1 MLDGDIPGPH
11 WDIIEPLVDAK
22 SSLCLP
28 NGERFK
34 LPAGAAL
41 IVETLGVFGFTPAA
55 INKARVVHLPERTA
69 VAEKVVSK
77 WLANLP
83 SEVSFLK
90 GHLVEL
96 ARVATPIWKEG
107 DGLESDRGSDSH
119 PTAAR
124 NFVTLFEQFLRTD
137 AHVAAARKLSQTTGE
152 DKESKPELEKSP
164 GVNEIGQIP
173 SRASSAEKRSGQSS
187 EQSRVQQSIA
197 EARRH
202 AEHMVSL
209 YFVFSLLWALGAG
222 INAQFR
228 SRLDA
233 RLRALF
239 ASLGGAFTLPE
250 EGSLYEFR
258 VCSERRAFV
267 PWIGVSSPAG
277 SLPITLPGLGI
288 TGQSSPQV
296 YIPTNE
302 SESVRTLL
310 ESAITGALAPLLI
323 GPPASRKSFIMQLAV
338 SNVVARSDFTS
349 TTAFMTCGTSAANLS
364 DVLKAHLMP
373 GGKKKAFRT
382 PLGKKLLLIVD
393 DVHIPLEESK
403 SAQQTPGSLEVLRQ
417 LLDCGS
423 MYSSIDRST
432 VEVIGLQLA
441 FVGEAEDVTRLN
453 GRAFTLRVQ
462 DPPSQSVCQSILETG
477 VKSPLTGLE
486 LWPSA
491 RQMVLAASD
500 AVTALR
506 RVFTL
511 RLQSDLRPTERRHVA
526 AASRVIN
533 LGGFVS
539 ALQALRLLHES
550 HKQEGESVSVVQESK
565 EKAEGFT
572 RKREPSSDVDLP
584 NFMGL
589 LKKAQKS
596 VESDGVARDR
606 RESERKPEGLG
617 FPWADL
623 FRSAV
628 METVGS
634 RVDNGFREVL
644 NGALRS
650 AIEKAGERIGNV
662 RLMPLASKPAN
673 LLRQGV
679 PRVSDG
685 RGGEALTERLAWR
698 AKLQETFAGGKE
710 NDNLAAVA
718 KEGHVAGKEAKRVQ
732 FADGARAEQG
742 KAGKSEPQETAKR
755 PELSRNS
762 LETFPEAE
770 IHFAKLVD
778 ALVGGANLAVVGPPC
793 SGKRRIAR
801 AALRFHRLDSIDV
814 TQSRPGAT
822 SADVIQG
829 IQEAYRV
836 KTPHAKSGKGA
847 EEMRGCILLGDT
859 AARDRAVMTWL
870 SGVVLGSQ
878 VLPDGEKRPEAAG
891 SSGKAKDQQSSG
903 NKISGRGAPLKALP
917 TGDPDTCPRFVLLC
931 SDATWRALMGG
942 FPGLQKRLRV
952 LRFGAPSDLAVMEF
966 ADRGLG
972 RVWDTEPEQPF
983 RQRADWDFS
992 KEKEGYLTRQNKI
1005 NDHWRDRPTRASA
1018 DNQNPSEGFDGF
1030 GSWAPSSAAAAIR
1043 AVYERA
1049 RALWAVRGLEG
1060 SLAGHQL
1067 PAFVQLA
1074 GGFWRGAKKA
1084 LRHRRK
1090 ILEACLDRL
1099 EVLQKGLVRSN
1110 DDADGLQPA
1119 LEALLAQRWAH
1130 SVSIHRATMQSCVVF
1145 HRKVCYVLP
1154 DLSNSFALRVCKV
1167 SFRPFGGK
1175 ALSGAPIASR
1185 QGLVKETSLGNC
1197 IELTDDMHEKAC
1209 TRHMIE
1215 RSAVGL
1221 GSTFGSFRALSRKGQ
1236 AKALALSQPCFVV

>member
-1 MLDGDIPGPH
+1 VLDGDIPGPH

-41 IVETLGVFGFTPAA
+41 IVETLGVFGLTPAA
-55 INKARVVHLPERTA
+55 ISKARVVHLPEGTA

-96 ARVATPIWKEG
+96 ARVAAPIWKEG

-124 NFVTLFEQFLRTD
+124 NVVTLFEQFLRTD
-137 AHVAAARKLSQTTGE
+137 AHVAAARKLSRTTGE
-152 DKESKPELEKSP
+152 DQQSKPELEKPP
-164 GVNEIGQIP
+164 GVNETAQIP
-173 SRASSAEKRSGQSS
+173 SRASSAEKRSGPFS
-187 EQSRVQQSIA
+187 EQSRAQQSLA
-197 EARRH
+197 EAKL
-202 AEHMVSL
+202 MVSL
-209 YFVFSLLWALGAG
+209 YFVFSLLWAFGVGA
-222 INAQFR
+222 NAQFR
-228 SRLDA
+228 SQLDA
-233 RLRALF
+233 RIRGLF
-239 ASLGGAFTLPE
+239 ASLGGAFKLPE
-250 EGSLYEFR
+250 KGSLYDFR

-267 PWIGVSSPAG
+267 PWMGVSSPAG
-277 SLPITLPGLGI
+277 FPPISLPGLGI

-302 SESVRTLL
+302 SESVRALL
-310 ESAITGALAPLLI
+310 ESAIAGGLVPLLI
-323 GPPASRKSFIMQLAV
+323 GPPSSRKSFIMQLAA
-338 SNVVARSDFTS
+338 SNVVTNFNFTS
-349 TTAFMTCGTSAANLS
+349 TTAFMTSGTSAANLS
-364 DVLKAHLMP
+364 DVLKAHLVP

-382 PLGKKLLLIVD
+382 PLGKKLLLVVD
-393 DVHIPLEESK
+393 DIHIPLEETK
-403 SAQQTPGSLEVLRQ
+403 SAQQTSGSLELLRQ
-417 LLDCGS
+417 LLDSGS

-432 VEVIGLQLA
+432 VEVMGLQLA
-441 FVGEAEDVTRLN
+441 LVGEAEDVTRLN

-511 RLQSDLRPTERRHVA
+511 RLQTDLRPTERRHVA
-526 AASRVIN
+526 AASKVIN

-572 RKREPSSDVDLP
+572 RKREPSSDLDLP

-596 VESDGVARDR
+596 VESDGVAKDR
-606 RESERKPEGLG
+606 RVSERKPEGLG
-617 FPWADL
+617 SPWPDL

-628 METVGS
+628 MESVGC
-634 RVDNGFREVL
+634 RVDEGFREVL
-644 NGALRS
+644 DVALRS
-650 AIEKAGERIGNV
+650 AIEKARERVGNV

-685 RGGEALTERLAWR
+685 KGGEALTERLAWR

-710 NDNLAAVA
+710 NDNHVAAA
-718 KEGHVAGKEAKRVQ
+718 REGHVAGKEAKRVQ
-732 FADGARAEQG
+732 FADGPKAEQG
-742 KAGKSEPQETAKR
+742 KAAKSEPQEPAER
-755 PELSRNS
+755 LRSS
-762 LETFPEAE
+762 METFPEAE
-770 IHFAKLVD
+770 IHFAKLVN
-778 ALVGGANLAVVGPPC
+778 ALVGGADLAVVGPPC
-793 SGKRRIAR
+793 SGMRRITR
-801 AALRFHRLDSIDV
+801 AALRLLNV
-814 TQSRPGAT
+814 TSVDLTQNRPGAT

-829 IQEAYRV
+829 IREAYRI
-836 KTPHAKSGKGA
+836 KTPPEKPGKGV
-847 EEMRGCILLGDT
+847 EEVRGCILLGDT
-859 AARDRAVMTWL
+859 AAKDQAVMTWL
-870 SGVVLGSQ
+870 SGIVLRSRI
-878 VLPDGEKRPEAAG
+878 LPDCEKRTEASG
-891 SSGKAKDQQSSG
+891 TNGKAKDQQSSG
-903 NKISGRGAPLKALP
+903 NKISGRGAPLKALQA
-917 TGDPDTCPRFVLLC
+917 GDADTCPRFVLLC
-931 SDATWRALMGG
+931 SDATWRALMNG
-942 FPGLQKRLRV
+942 FPALQKRLRV

-992 KEKEGYLTRQNKI
+992 REKEGYLTRQNKI
-1005 NDHWRDRPTRASA
+1005 NDRWRDRPVRSSA
-1018 DNQNPSEGFDGF
+1018 DGQNPSEGFEGF
-1030 GSWAPSSAAAAIR
+1030 GSWAPSSAAAAIC
-1043 AVYERA
+1043 AVYKRA
-1049 RALWAVRGLEG
+1049 CALWAVRGLED
-1060 SLAGHQL
+1060 SLACYQL

-1090 ILEACLDRL
+1090 ILEGCLDRL

-1119 LEALLAQRWAH
+1119 LEALLAQR
-1130 SVSIHRATMQSCVVF
+1130 
-1145 HRKVCYVLP
+1145 
-1154 DLSNSFALRVCKV
+1154 
-1167 SFRPFGGK
+1167 
-1175 ALSGAPIASR
+1175 
-1185 QGLVKETSLGNC
+1185 
-1197 IELTDDMHEKAC
+1197 
-1209 TRHMIE
+1209 
-1215 RSAVGL
+1215 
-1221 GSTFGSFRALSRKGQ
+1221 
-1236 AKALALSQPCFVV
+1236 